1 MSTWRRTLVDLPP
14 RLDLG
19 IVVYPTG
26 RATMVKRFLCSFF
39 LAVALLLT
47 GIREAHASLVVP
59 RSVPLDV
66 LVSHS
71 SLILIVRSVP
81 PFVSREPAPVAGPK
95 GERGRCPPYQP
106 TLYHFAAKEI
116 LHNRTDKIPK
126 GPMLVREADA
136 GVLQAMQAQSCAGQ
150 PVPWPIVDS
159 YSPSFSWKVEEKKE
173 TDLIVF
179 LIESEGNWE
188 FTMSGAYESIAKK
201 RDVLAAL
208 KKKGK
213 R

>member
-1 MSTWRRTLVDLPP
+1 M
-14 RLDLG
+14 
-19 IVVYPTG
+19 
-26 RATMVKRFLCSFF
+26 AKRFLCSFF
-39 LAVALLLT
+39 LAVALLFT
-47 GIREAHASLVVP
+47 SVGPAHATLVVP

-66 LVSHS
+66 LVSRS

-81 PFVSREPAPVAGPK
+81 PFVSREPAPVVGSK
-95 GERGRCPPYQP
+95 GERERCPPYRP
-106 TLYHFAAKEI
+106 TLSHFTVKEI
-116 LHNRTDKIPK
+116 LHNRTDKTPK
-126 GPMLVREADA
+126 GPIVVREADA

-159 YSPSFSWKVEEKKE
+159 YTPSFSWRAEEKKE

-179 LIESEGNWE
+179 LVESEDGWE
-188 FTMSGAYESIAKK
+188 FSMSGAYESIAKK

-208 KKKGK
+208 KKKAK